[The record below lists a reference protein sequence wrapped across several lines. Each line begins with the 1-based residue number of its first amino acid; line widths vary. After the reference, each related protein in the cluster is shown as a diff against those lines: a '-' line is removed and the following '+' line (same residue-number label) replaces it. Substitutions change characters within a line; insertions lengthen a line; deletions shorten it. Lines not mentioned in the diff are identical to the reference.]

1 MNYKYTI
8 SDVELITLNLIESED
23 ASLFIFESINEIF
36 EIKRVFTVRRNK
48 EDRYQRGR
56 HAHKRDQQIVT
67 CPYGSIRFTV
77 SDGMKNKAY
86 IIDSPEKAVYVP
98 CYIWTETD
106 YLESNTVV
114 TVYSSQPY
122 DEKSYIRDYG
132 DFLKIVNQNRDI
144 HKQ

>member
-1 MNYKYTI
+1 MNYKHTI

-36 EIKRVFTVRRNK
+36 EIKRVFTVKRNK

-67 CPYGSIRFTV
+67 CPYGSIKFTV
-77 SDGMKNKAY
+77 SDGIKNKAY

-106 YLESNTVV
+106 YLESKTVV
-114 TVYSSQPY
+114 TVYSSEDY
-122 DEKSYIRDYG
+122 DEKSYIRDIG
-132 DFLKIVNQNRDI
+132 DFLKIVNKN
-144 HKQ
+144 

>member
-1 MNYKYTI
+1 MSYKNTI
-8 SDVELITLNLIESED
+8 NDVELITLNLIESED
-23 ASLFIFESINEIF
+23 ASLFIFENINKIF
-36 EIKRVFTVRRNK
+36 EIKRIFTVRRNK
-48 EDRYQRGR
+48 EDSYQRGR

-77 SDGMKNKAY
+77 FDGVQNKTY
-86 IIDSPEKAVYVP
+86 IIDSPQKAVYVP

-106 YLESNTVV
+106 YLESSTVV
-114 TVYSSQPY
+114 TVYSSHPY

-132 DFLKIVNQNRDI
+132 DFLKIVNQNREI